1 MDKQHGVHIL
11 TMESHSALKRKEIL
25 SPSPTWMT
33 LEDIILSEL
42 SQSQMDT
49 YDATTYLRYRK
60 QSNSQKQVVGWWLP
74 GVGEKEKRGIG
85 KEFQLCKMRKLCRS
99 FKQPCEYI

>member
-1 MDKQHGVHIL
+1 
-11 TMESHSALKRKEIL
+11 
-25 SPSPTWMT
+25 MT
-33 LEDIILSEL
+33 LEDVILSEL

-49 YDATTYLRYRK
+49 YNATTYLRYLK
-60 QSNSQKQVVGWWLP
+60 QSNSQKNEVVVGWWLP

-85 KEFQLCKMRKLCRS
+85 KEIFCKMRKLCRS

>member
-11 TMESHSALKRKEIL
+11 TMEYYSALKRKEIL

-49 YDATTYLRYRK
+49 YDATTYLRYLK

-74 GVGEKEKRGIG
+74 GVGEKEKGG
-85 KEFQLCKMRKLCRS
+85 LVKS
-99 FKQPCEYI
+99 FSFAR